1 MSHLS
6 LAPRQLLRV
15 ALPISIGTLVQFFVV
30 LTDNYF
36 LASVGEAAINGAGNA
51 GLVYLTASM
60 LVIGS
65 ASAFQIIIARKL
77 GEQQPDA
84 ARASFRTAV
93 VLHIGLGV
101 AIAALL
107 HALNGSGAL
116 GALLK
121 APEVREVFEPFLRI
135 RTLGFPL
142 FTALLAFNAYF
153 MGRAR
158 TWPLLIVSG
167 TTAAVNMVL
176 DAVLVGGIDG
186 VLASQGALGAAR
198 ASLIAEALGLL
209 VAVLVLR
216 KAAPEF
222 TWRGPL
228 LDRLAIRTW
237 WKLAYPLMSQLG
249 LTIGTWTGFFFLV
262 EHVGGLELKVSH
274 IARNMFMLAFVVA
287 QGMGQTT
294 RTYVSGLI
302 GEGRQS
308 ELPSVLKTLT
318 RFNFIGILLL
328 THGFVAYPEAIAR
341 LFFENDPVGADALVR
356 TLYVIF
362 SAVMVYSVT
371 SILLASIQG
380 AGDTVAAFRIEFA
393 AVLVYIAVTWAM
405 TVWRPQPV
413 WIIWRVE
420 WVYFSTIGLGSW
432 LTLRRKTWMQQLA
445 RS

>member
-36 LASVGEAAINGAGNA
+36 LSSVSQSAINGAGNA

-60 LVIGS
+60 LAIGS
-65 ASAFQIIIARKL
+65 ASAFQIIIARRL
-77 GEQQPDA
+77 GEQQPEA
-84 ARASFRTAV
+84 ARSTFRTALLV
-93 VLHIGLGV
+93 HLGLGV
-101 AIAALL
+101 AIAGCM
-107 HALNGSGAL
+107 HALNATGVL

-121 APEVREVFEPFLRI
+121 DTEVRAVFEPFLGI
-135 RTLGFPL
+135 RAWGFPV
-142 FTALLAFNAYF
+142 FTLLLAFNAYF

-167 TTAAVNMVL
+167 TTAVVNMVL
-176 DAVLVGGIDG
+176 DAVLVGGMGDW
-186 VLASQGALGAAR
+186 VASQGALGAAR
-198 ASLIAEALGLL
+198 ASLIAEAMGLA
-209 VAVLVLR
+209 VAALVLR

-222 TWRGPL
+222 TWRGTL
-228 LDRLAIRTW
+228 LARDALKSW
-237 WKLAYPLMSQLG
+237 WKLAYPLMGQLG

-308 ELPSVLKTLT
+308 ELPRALKTIT
-318 RFNFIGILLL
+318 GFNVIGILLL
-328 THGFVAYPEAIAR
+328 THGFVAYPTAIAR
-341 LFFENDPVGADALVR
+341 LFFDDPVGTEALVR
-356 TLYVIF
+356 TLFVIF
-362 SAVMVYSVT
+362 SAVLLYSVT
-371 SILLASIQG
+371 SIMLATIQG
-380 AGDTVAAFRIEFA
+380 AGATTAAFRIELA
-393 AVLVYIAVTWAM
+393 AVLLYIAVTWAM

-413 WIIWRVE
+413 WVIWRVE
-420 WVYFSTIGLGSW
+420 WVYFSSIGIGSW
-432 LTLRRKTWMQQLA
+432 LTLRRKKWMAPQPL
-445 RS
+445 

>member
-36 LASVGEAAINGAGNA
+36 LSSVSQSAINGAGNA

-60 LVIGS
+60 LAIGS
-65 ASAFQIIIARKL
+65 ASAFQIIIARRL
-77 GEQQPDA
+77 GEQQPQA
-84 ARASFRTAV
+84 ARSTFRTALLV
-93 VLHIGLGV
+93 HLGLGV
-101 AIAALL
+101 AIAGCM
-107 HALNGSGAL
+107 HALNATGML
-116 GALLK
+116 GALLNDT
-121 APEVREVFEPFLRI
+121 EVRAVFEPFLGI
-135 RTLGFPL
+135 RAWGFPV
-142 FTALLAFNAYF
+142 FTLLLAFNAYF

-167 TTAAVNMVL
+167 TTAVVNMVL
-176 DAVLVGGIDG
+176 DAVLVGGMGDW
-186 VLASQGALGAAR
+186 VASQGALGAAR
-198 ASLIAEALGLL
+198 ASLIAEAMGLA
-209 VAVLVLR
+209 VAALVLR

-222 TWRGPL
+222 TWRGAL
-228 LDRLAIRTW
+228 LARDALKSW
-237 WKLAYPLMSQLG
+237 WKLAYPLMGQLG

-308 ELPSVLKTLT
+308 ELPRALKTIT
-318 RFNFIGILLL
+318 GFNVIGILLL
-328 THGFVAYPEAIAR
+328 THGFVAYPTAIAR
-341 LFFENDPVGADALVR
+341 LFFDDPVGTEALVR
-356 TLYVIF
+356 TLFVIF
-362 SAVMVYSVT
+362 SAVLLYSVT
-371 SILLASIQG
+371 SIMLATIQG
-380 AGDTVAAFRIEFA
+380 AGATTAAFRIELG
-393 AVLVYIAVTWAM
+393 AVLLYIAVTWAM

-420 WVYFSTIGLGSW
+420 WVYFSSIGIGSW
-432 LTLRRKTWMQQLA
+432 LTLRRKTWLEPQIL
-445 RS
+445 